1 MKWISVLQLVLLY
14 PNMIIKP
21 IGILFAAIQRIGT
34 HWPSQ
39 WQSPPPPSTH
49 PKEIDTE
56 LQNDRW
62 MRQTNDCK
70 DRPTH
75 SSSSQQRLRA
85 IRWSIWTDTTVVS
98 TCSLGHKH
106 YLFIC
111 LPRVEWLPTV
121 VLPMTTFTLAIWTTQ
136 TVNRVVI
143 HRWGPCSPLVL
154 IDWIQQEVTRGLL

>member
-1 MKWISVLQLVLLY
+1 MKWISILQLVLLY
-14 PNMIIKP
+14 LNMIIKP
-21 IGILFAAIQRIGT
+21 IGSLLRPITGLAPMDPTNDRP
-34 HWPSQ
+34 PSQ
-39 WQSPPPPSTH
+39 RTSC
-49 PKEIDTE
+49 IDTE
-56 LQNDRW
+56 WQTGRGMGQN
-62 MRQTNDCK
+62 NDCK

-85 IRWSIWTDTTVVS
+85 ICWSIWTDTTVVS

-111 LPRVEWLPTV
+111 LPRVEWLPTI
-121 VLPMTTFTLAIWTTQ
+121 VLPTTTFTLAIWTTQ
-136 TVNRVVI
+136 TVNRVII